1 MSLKANLFKNIF
13 FGFECEISSLM
24 ENFIREYILTN
35 LNPELVEK
43 NDPPT
48 IINNKNINANF
59 CGVFSSEIPTFET
72 LLEMAKK
79 R

>member
-1 MSLKANLFKNIF
+1 MWDKLVNWKFYKRI
-13 FGFECEISSLM
+13 
-24 ENFIREYILTN
+24 YLTN

-43 NDPPT
+43 KDPPT

-59 CGVFSSEIPTFET
+59 CGVFSREIPTFET
-72 LLEMAKK
+72 LLDMAKK